1 MERNIF
7 LGKAC
12 KVVLNSNFVLYGKAV
27 DIDQFGIILETK
39 QKTSFIAFSNIKEMS
54 LDGDAQ

>member
-7 LGKAC
+7 LDKAC
-12 KVVLNSNFVLYGKAV
+12 KVVLNSNFVLYGKAI

-39 QKTSFIAFSNIKEMS
+39 QKTSFIAYNNIKEMS
-54 LDGDAQ
+54 LDTGGV